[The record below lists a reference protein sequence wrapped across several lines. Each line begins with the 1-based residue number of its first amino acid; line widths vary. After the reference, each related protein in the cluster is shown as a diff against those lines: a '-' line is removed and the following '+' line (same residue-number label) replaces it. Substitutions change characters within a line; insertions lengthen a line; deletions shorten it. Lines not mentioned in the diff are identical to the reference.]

1 MLNFIKVACF
11 IEESRIMKMKALGI
25 DIGTTTI
32 SAVVMDMDT
41 QKVEKAYTISN
52 NSFLAA
58 GHVWEKIQD
67 PAVIITKAKNLV
79 DSILEEY
86 PEVERI
92 GMTGQMHG
100 IVYIDRDG
108 IAISPLYT
116 WQDRRC
122 DEKCFDGKSIGQII
136 EEKTGKTVPTGY
148 GLATHIF
155 NMKMGIVPAGAEQ
168 ICTIMDYLGMVL
180 TGEKRPLVH
189 SSNAASLGFY
199 DAEGGSFAKEDL
211 ELLGVDEKILPAV
224 TEYFTIIGEYRG
236 RLVSVAI
243 GDNQA
248 SFLGSVYDMENSIL
262 VNMGTGG
269 QISVL
274 SNHCFTAENIEARPF
289 MKGRY
294 LLAGSSLCGG
304 RAYATLEKFFKAY
317 ADAAEIGNIDHYAVM
332 ERLLEK
338 RTEEEVL
345 TVDTRFS
352 GTRSEPERR
361 GKIEKISTENFTP
374 AALIYGVLDG
384 MAEELYDM
392 YHTIAVG
399 SGQKKEKMIASGNGI
414 RKNQWLQNIMSQ
426 KFQMTLQLAEYEE
439 EAAVGAVRSATLAN
453 K

>member
-1 MLNFIKVACF
+1 
-11 IEESRIMKMKALGI
+11 MKALGI

-41 QKVEKAYTISN
+41 QKVEKAYTINN

-58 GHVWEKIQD
+58 GHVWEKLQN
-67 PAVIITKAKNLV
+67 PAVIIAKAKNLV

-86 PEVERI
+86 TEIERI

-100 IVYIDRDG
+100 IVYLDKEG
-108 IAISPLYT
+108 SAISPLYT

-122 DEKCFDGKSIGQII
+122 DEKCFDGKCISQII

-148 GLATHIF
+148 GLATHIY
-155 NMKMGIVPAGAEQ
+155 NLKVGSVPQNAVQ

-199 DAEGGSFAKEDL
+199 DAEAGGFIKEDL
-211 ELLGVDEKILPAV
+211 ERLGVDIGILPMV
-224 TEYFTIIGEYRG
+224 TEYFTFLGEYRG

-248 SFLGSVYDMENSIL
+248 SFLGSVRDMENSVL

-274 SNHCFTAENIEARPF
+274 SDHCFTTENIEARPL

-304 RAYATLEKFFKAY
+304 RAYATLEKFFQTY
-317 ADAAEIGNIDHYAVM
+317 AEAAGMGDIDHYAVM
-332 ERLLEK
+332 EKLLETK
-338 RTEEEVL
+338 EEAEKL
-345 TVDTRFS
+345 IVDTRFS
-352 GTRSEPERR
+352 GTRSDPDHR
-361 GKIEKISTENFTP
+361 GSIEAISTENFTP

-384 MAEELYDM
+384 MVQELYEM
-392 YHTIAVG
+392 YQIIVSETD
-399 SGQKKEKMIASGNGI
+399 QKKSKVIASGNGI
-414 RKNQWLQNIMSQ
+414 RKNLWLQKIVNE
-426 KFQMTLQLAEYEE
+426 KFCMQVQLAEYEE
-439 EAAVGAVRSATLAN
+439 EAAVGAVRAAELAEIP
-453 K
+453 

>member
-1 MLNFIKVACF
+1 
-11 IEESRIMKMKALGI
+11 MKALGI

-58 GHVWEKIQD
+58 GHAWEKIQD
-67 PAVIITKAKNLV
+67 SAVIITKAKNLV

-86 PEVERI
+86 PEIERI

-100 IVYIDRDG
+100 IVYLDKEG
-108 IAISPLYT
+108 SAISPLYT

-122 DEKCFDGKSIGQII
+122 DEKCFDGKCISQII

-148 GLATHIF
+148 GLATHIY
-155 NMKMGIVPAGAEQ
+155 NLKVGSVPQNAVQ

-199 DAEGGSFAKEDL
+199 DAEAGGFVKEDL
-211 ELLGVDEKILPAV
+211 ERLGVDIGILPTV
-224 TEYFTIIGEYRG
+224 TEYFTFLGEYRG

-248 SFLGSVYDMENSIL
+248 SFLGAVYDMENSVL
-262 VNMGTGG
+262 VNIGTGG

-274 SNHCFTAENIEARPF
+274 SDHCFVAENIEARPF
-289 MKGRY
+289 VKGRY

-304 RAYATLEKFFKAY
+304 RAYATLEKFFKTY
-317 ADAAEIGNIDHYAVM
+317 AQAKGVTETNHYAVM
-332 ERLLEK
+332 EKLLET
-338 RTEEEVL
+338 REETERL
-345 TVDTRFS
+345 IVDTRFS
-352 GTRSEPERR
+352 GTRSESERR
-361 GKIEKISTENFTP
+361 GKIEGISTENFTP
-374 AALIYGVLDG
+374 AALIYGVLEG
-384 MAEELYDM
+384 MVQELYDM
-392 YHTIAVG
+392 YQVIVAETDRRKV
-399 SGQKKEKMIASGNGI
+399 KMIASGNGI
-414 RKNQWLQNIMSQ
+414 RKNVWLQRILSQ
-426 KFQMTLQLAEYEE
+426 KFHMSVQLAEYEE
-439 EAAVGAVRSATLAN
+439 EAAVGAVRSAELAEIP
-453 K
+453 

>member
-1 MLNFIKVACF
+1 MKV
-11 IEESRIMKMKALGI
+11 LGI

-58 GHVWEKIQD
+58 GHAWEKIQD
-67 PAVIITKAKNLV
+67 SAVIITKAKNLV

-86 PEVERI
+86 PEIERI

-100 IVYIDRDG
+100 IVYLDKEG
-108 IAISPLYT
+108 NAISPLYT

-122 DEKCFDGKSIGQII
+122 DEKCFDGKCISQII

-148 GLATHIF
+148 GLATHIY
-155 NMKMGIVPAGAEQ
+155 NLKVGSVPQNAVQ

-199 DAEGGSFAKEDL
+199 DAEAGGFIKEDL
-211 ELLGVDEKILPAV
+211 ERLGVDIGILPTV
-224 TEYFTIIGEYRG
+224 TEYFTFLGEYRG

-248 SFLGSVYDMENSIL
+248 SFLGAVHDMENSVL
-262 VNMGTGG
+262 VNIGTGG

-274 SNHCFTAENIEARPF
+274 SDHCFMAENIEARPF
-289 MKGRY
+289 VKGRY

-304 RAYATLEKFFKAY
+304 RAYATLEKFFKTY
-317 ADAAEIGNIDHYAVM
+317 AQAMGVTETNHYAVM
-332 ERLLEK
+332 EKLLET
-338 RTEEEVL
+338 REETERL
-345 TVDTRFS
+345 IVDTRFS
-352 GTRSEPERR
+352 GTRSESERR
-361 GKIEKISTENFTP
+361 GKIEGISTENFTP
-374 AALIYGVLDG
+374 AALIYGVLEG
-384 MAEELYDM
+384 MAQELYDM
-392 YHTIAVG
+392 YQVIVAETDRRKV
-399 SGQKKEKMIASGNGI
+399 KMIASGNGI
-414 RKNQWLQNIMSQ
+414 RKNVWLQRILSQ
-426 KFQMTLQLAEYEE
+426 KFHMSVQLAEYEE
-439 EAAVGAVRSATLAN
+439 EAAVGAVRSAELAEIP
-453 K
+453 